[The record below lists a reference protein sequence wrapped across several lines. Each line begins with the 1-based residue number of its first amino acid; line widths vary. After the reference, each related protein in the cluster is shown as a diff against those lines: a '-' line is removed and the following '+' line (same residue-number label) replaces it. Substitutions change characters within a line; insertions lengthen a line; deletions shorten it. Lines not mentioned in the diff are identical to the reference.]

1 MHCIQCGQF
10 NSGGNF
16 CVKCGTRLQVD
27 SFEQQ
32 AVAVS
37 EAGQQPTYS
46 KPATQNPHVEKAKTA
61 SKLYLSYFLQGMKTP
76 TTLAQSVYGDQFV
89 NGLITMIIYALS
101 IPLMM
106 YFGVRD
112 FVDDFT
118 EMVIQ
123 PAFFYLLFIGFVA
136 LITFAVVRMGRV
148 QVSLKDVCARFG
160 TFLIVPTSFLLMAL
174 ILSLIQIELF
184 ILLLLFGFL
193 GLFLVVPFTIY
204 SFKKDVP
211 NGLDG
216 IYGTFLAYL
225 AIIILLVTIG
235 AIMINLIIGVIGSMF
250 DLGFGFF

>member
-1 MHCIQCGQF
+1 MVNVDNF
-10 NSGGNF
+10 NEGGNF
-16 CVKCGTRLQVD
+16 CVKCGTRLQVG

-32 AVAVS
+32 AAAVS
-37 EAGQQPTYS
+37 EAGQQTTYS
-46 KPATQNPHVEKAKTA
+46 KPATQNPHVEKAKSA
-61 SKLYLSYFLQGMKTP
+61 SKLYLSYFLQGMKAP

-136 LITFAVVRMGRV
+136 FITFAVVRMGRV

-160 TFLIVPTSFLLMAL
+160 TFLIVPTAFLLVAL
-174 ILSLIQIELF
+174 VLSLIQMELF
-184 ILLLLFGFL
+184 ILFLLFGFL
-193 GLFLVVPFTIY
+193 GLFLIVPFTIY
-204 SFKKDVP
+204 SFKQDVP

-225 AIIILLVTIG
+225 AIIIFLVIIG
-235 AIMINLIIGVIGSMF
+235 AIMIRVIMGVIGSMF
-250 DLGFGFF
+250 DFGLGFF